1 MNIFGRFF
9 RVSLWGESHGP
20 AVGAL
25 IDGCPAGIALQ
36 PEDFCHDLERRKSGQ
51 PGTTARRETDR
62 PVLDS
67 GVFKN
72 RTTGSPIMIRFANA
86 DTASGDYDLI
96 NKYPRPGHA
105 DLQAYHK
112 FQGFN
117 DHRGGGHFSGRL
129 TVGLVAAGVIAKKI
143 IPRVKF
149 KATLISAGGS
159 KNIGSSVSLAV
170 VAGDSVGGLVEC
182 RITKLSPGLGEPFF
196 DSTESLLSHI
206 LFSIP
211 GVKAIEFGD
220 GFAAASMS
228 GSRYNDPIVSL
239 TGRTST
245 NRCGGINGGLTNGNE
260 LGLRLAIRPTATIG
274 QEQLTI
280 DKATG
285 KKAAICFGG
294 RHDACIALR
303 VPVVVEAACAIV
315 MADLYLA
322 HRTVNGTSLK
332 QIKL

>member
-1 MNIFGRFF
+1 MNTLGRIF

-25 IDGCPAGIALQ
+25 IDGCPAGIGLR
-36 PEDFCHDLERRKSGQ
+36 PEDFIKDLARRKSGRT
-51 PGTTARRETDR
+51 GTTARQETDR
-62 PVLDS
+62 PMLDS
-67 GVFKN
+67 GVFRN
-72 RTTGSPIMIRFANA
+72 RTTGSPIIVRFGNA

-105 DLQAYHK
+105 DLPAYQK
-112 FQGFN
+112 FHGFN

-129 TVGLVAAGVIAKKI
+129 TVGLVAAGVIAKKLL
-143 IPRVKF
+143 PRVKF
-149 KATLISAGGS
+149 KATLISVGGS
-159 KNIGSSVSLAV
+159 KDIGASVAKAV
-170 VAGDSVGGLVEC
+170 AANDSVGGLVEC
-182 RITKLSPGLGEPFF
+182 RITNLPCGWGEPFF

-220 GFAAASMS
+220 GFASASMC

-245 NRCGGINGGLTNGNE
+245 NHCGGINGGLTNGNE
-260 LGLRLAIRPTATIG
+260 LVLRLAIRPTATIG
-274 QEQLTI
+274 QKQQTI
-280 DKATG
+280 NKNTG
-285 KKAAICFGG
+285 KLTAVNFGG

-315 MADLYLA
+315 MADLLLA
-322 HRTVNGTSLK
+322 HQAVNGTGLK
-332 QIKL
+332 QRKL